1 MVCVVVVVVSVTIFA
16 VGRNRNWAGLSWI
29 SAEQREIRLEI
40 IIISTPYTETNIIIH
55 KKIHLSIMTDVSPAL
70 VDALRCQPCSNNYS
84 PCTLCGL
91 GEEGRW
97 GTSSGLVP
105 GGAGGLV

>member
-1 MVCVVVVVVSVTIFA
+1 MSCEVVLWCAVAVAVVSVTIFA
-16 VGRNRNWAGLSWI
+16 VGQNWAGLSWI

-70 VDALRCQPCSNNYS
+70 VIN
-84 PCTLCGL
+84 
-91 GEEGRW
+91 
-97 GTSSGLVP
+97 
-105 GGAGGLV
+105 